1 MLLLEQ
7 LALRGNPS
15 DLLWASTRI
24 PASVESLQ
32 EWLWHRGLEICDMHR
47 RDHWWLQHHGDDLL
61 RRASLEEE
69 MSPRK
74 VLQKYLQPKVGKQS
88 RHHLGFAPLSQLPRE
103 AARKKHSE
111 QGSLDFPPCKCL
123 TSNHTRQGAT
133 SSLESRIGSPDS
145 GAGGFPHLGG
155 HALDS
160 VMIYLHLVTCGH
172 MNAKIYKEKIFSNV
186 FPKLMYRLCYVFV
199 SPCISAHR

>member
-1 MLLLEQ
+1 M
-7 LALRGNPS
+7 
-15 DLLWASTRI
+15 T
-24 PASVESLQ
+24 PAP
-32 EWLWHRGLEICDMHR
+32 W
-47 RDHWWLQHHGDDLL
+47 DDLL

-111 QGSLDFPPCKCL
+111 QGSLDFPPCKL
-123 TSNHTRQGAT
+123 PNLQPHSPRSYVFSGEQDW
-133 SSLESRIGSPDS
+133 SPDS

-172 MNAKIYKEKIFSNV
+172 MNAKIYKRIDLSPVFSQNSCIDCA
-186 FPKLMYRLCYVFV
+186 MCLCPRV
-199 SPCISAHR
+199 SLHTGRET